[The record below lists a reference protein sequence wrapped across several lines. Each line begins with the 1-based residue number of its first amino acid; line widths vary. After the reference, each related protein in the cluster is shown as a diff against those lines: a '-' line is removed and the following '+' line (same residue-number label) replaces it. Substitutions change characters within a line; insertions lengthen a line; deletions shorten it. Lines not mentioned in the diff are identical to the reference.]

1 MKRAF
6 PQDRWWTRLSG
17 LFLACAA
24 GAWQC
29 ALATDV
35 NVVGLFPGKALVSI
49 DGGQPRTLSA
59 GQQSREGIRLVSV
72 STDSATF
79 EINGKPRRLQLG
91 QAFRSSAGDDGNTVV
106 LAPDASGHYVTVG
119 AINGKTV
126 RLLVDTGA
134 TTVAFGTNLAN
145 QLGIAYRNGRPEKF
159 GTANGPVT
167 GYVVTLDS
175 VRIGGLTLNQVDAAI
190 SDGMNKWDGVL
201 LGMSFIGRLSMQ
213 RDGQTLRLTR
223 KSGTSPSAAD
233 AREKLILTETH
244 GGMFAVS
251 AKVNGIALPFLVD
264 TGATTVSL
272 DAAQAQSIG
281 LDYQKGTPG
290 WSNTANG
297 PVRSWRLK
305 LDSIV
310 VGPITLYGI
319 EASVREGP
327 GTGGVGLLG
336 MSFLNRVEMKREG
349 ETLTLTKRF

>member
-1 MKRAF
+1 
-6 PQDRWWTRLSG
+6 L
-17 LFLACAA
+17 LICAA
-24 GAWQC
+24 TAAPS

-49 DGGQPRTLSA
+49 DGGQPRTLNA
-59 GQQSREGIRLVSV
+59 GQQSPEGVRLVSV
-72 STDSATF
+72 SGDSATF
-79 EINGKPRRLQLG
+79 DINGKQRRLQIG
-91 QAFRSSAGDDGNTVV
+91 QAFRANRGDDGDTVV

-119 AINGKTV
+119 AINGKTA
-126 RLLVDTGA
+126 RFLVDTGA
-134 TTVAFGTNLAN
+134 TTVALGTNLAN
-145 QLGIAYRNGRPEKF
+145 QLGIAYRSGRPEKF
-159 GTANGPVT
+159 GTANGTIT
-167 GYVVTLDS
+167 GYIVRLDS
-175 VRIGGLTLNQVDAAI
+175 VRIGGLTLTQVDAAV

-213 RDGQTLRLTR
+213 RDGQTMRLSR
-223 KSGTSPSAAD
+223 KTAPVPAASD
-233 AREKLILTETH
+233 ARDKLILTETH
-244 GGMFAVS
+244 NGMFAVN

-272 DAAQAQSIG
+272 DAAQARSIG

-305 LDSIV
+305 LDSIA

-336 MSFLNRVEMKREG
+336 MSFLNRVEMKRDG

>member
-1 MKRAF
+1 M
-6 PQDRWWTRLSG
+6 PP
-17 LFLACAA
+17 
-24 GAWQC
+24 
-29 ALATDV
+29 ALAVDV

-49 DGGQPRTLSA
+49 DGGQPRTLVA
-59 GQQSREGIRLVSV
+59 GQQSPEGVRLVSV
-72 STDSATF
+72 SGDSATF
-79 EINGKPRRLQLG
+79 DIHGKQRRLQIG
-91 QAFRSSAGDDGNTVV
+91 QAFRANGGDDANTVV
-106 LAPDASGHYVTVG
+106 LAPDTSGHYVTVG
-119 AINGKTV
+119 AINGKTA

-134 TTVAFGTNLAN
+134 TTVAMGTQLADR
-145 QLGIAYRNGRPEKF
+145 LGIAYRNGRPEKF
-159 GTANGPVT
+159 GTANGTIT
-167 GYVVTLDS
+167 GYVVSLDS

-213 RDGQTLRLTR
+213 RDGQTLRLSR
-223 KSGTSPSAAD
+223 KTGAGPTASDT
-233 AREKLILTETH
+233 REKLVLKETRN
-244 GGMFAVS
+244 GMFAIS

-264 TGATTVSL
+264 TGATTVSM
-272 DAAQAQSIG
+272 DAAQARSIG

-297 PVRSWRLK
+297 PVRSWHLK
-305 LDSIV
+305 LDSIA

-336 MSFLNRVEMKREG
+336 MSFLNRVEMQRDG